1 MKIDITNEEYMDLLE
16 MLHIASW
23 VLLSHKTKVDPRVE
37 KFEMIIQ
44 KFYALARDMGRG
56 DLVEYD
62 PGRRKYHPTKAFED
76 ASRSLEFIDE
86 FVDHSFWDELI
97 VRFAERDAARQA
109 GGYEKLDEMGHE
121 ERHAFVDPFEERYA
135 EEFNERGIERLEI
148 VEHFGHDVAAPVATH
163 D

>member
-1 MKIDITNEEYMDLLE
+1 MKIDITKEEYVDLLD
-16 MLHIASW
+16 LFHIANW
-23 VLLSHKTKVDPRVE
+23 VLVAHKTTVDPQAE
-37 KFEMIIQ
+37 KLETILQ
-44 KFYALARDMGRG
+44 KFYAIAGEMGLG

-62 PGRRKYHPTKAFED
+62 PARRKYLPTKKLEET
-76 ASRSLEFIDE
+76 SRATEFIDE

-109 GGYEKLDEMGHE
+109 GGYDKLDQLGHE
-121 ERHAFVDPFEERYA
+121 ERHAFVDPFEDRYA

-148 VEHFGHDVAAPVATH
+148 VDQFSGDASRPVATH

>member
-1 MKIDITNEEYMDLLE
+1 MKIDITKEEYVDLLD
-16 MLHIASW
+16 LFHIANW
-23 VLLSHKTKVDPRVE
+23 VLVAHKTTVDPQVE
-37 KFEMIIQ
+37 KLETIIQ
-44 KFYALARDMGRG
+44 KFYAMAGEMGLG
-56 DLVEYD
+56 DLVEFD
-62 PGRRKYHPTKAFED
+62 PARGKYRPTKKLEET
-76 ASRSLEFIDE
+76 SRSMEFIDE

-109 GGYEKLDEMGHE
+109 DGYEKLDLLGHE

-148 VEHFGHDVAAPVATH
+148 VDQFSGDASRPVATH

>member
-1 MKIDITNEEYMDLLE
+1 MKIDITKEEYMDLLDL
-16 MLHIASW
+16 LHIANW
-23 VLLSHKTKVDPRVE
+23 ILVSHKTTVDPHVE
-37 KFEMIIQ
+37 KLEMIIQ
-44 KFYALARDMGRG
+44 KFYAMAREIGRG

-62 PGRRKYHPTKAFED
+62 PGKGKYRPTKTLED
-76 ASRSLEFIDE
+76 TSRSLEFIDE

-109 GGYEKLDEMGHE
+109 GGYEKLDLLDHE
-121 ERHAFVDPFEERYA
+121 DRHALLEPLEERYA

-148 VEHFGHDVAAPVATH
+148 AGHFGDNASTPVATH